1 MCYKGEIC
9 GFDYEKQ
16 KDGTFLY
23 KAKENSLS
31 SSQKKIAKPQYKEK
45 PEYPVIEQYEQKAI
59 ERYRIDLSNVAKEI
73 VQFLKNI

>member
-9 GFDYEKQ
+9 GFDYEKR

-45 PEYPVIEQYEQKAI
+45 PEYPVIEQYEQKAV
-59 ERYRIDLSNVAKEI
+59 ERYQQDLANTAKQI
-73 VQFLKNI
+73 VNLIKDI